1 MKNMKLIIAAA
12 IMMTAIAAN
21 AQGIII
27 GYDSRVGSGY
37 GLGSSFRD
45 AVADRPA
52 PAPASKPAAATAVS
66 TITIDIRVIQDN
78 AVKRETLTCAKGDAG
93 AAVKN
98 CRKASD
104 GRLLTSAETQAYRL
118 EAFFQGQ
125 GMTFRGQLRK
135 AEGQAL
141 ENCRDTRE
149 ECAAWKVVR
158 ESSNGSA
165 VKDAY
170 ETCASYVKFCND

>member
-1 MKNMKLIIAAA
+1 MKKMIITAA
-12 IMMTAIAAN
+12 IMMSAMAAN
-21 AQGIII
+21 AQGIIV
-27 GYDSRVGSGY
+27 GYDSRVGNGY
-37 GLGSSFRD
+37 GLTSSFRD

-52 PAPASKPAAATAVS
+52 PAPASRPAAAPAVS
-66 TITIDIRVIQDN
+66 TITIDIRVIQDS
-78 AVKRETLTCAKGDAG
+78 AVKKETLTCAKGDAG

-104 GRLLTSAETQAYRL
+104 GRLLTPEETQSFRL

-125 GMTFRGQLRK
+125 GMTFRGQQRK
-135 AEGQAL
+135 AVGQGL

-149 ECAAWKVVR
+149 ECSAWKVVR
-158 ESSNGSA
+158 ETSGASA

-170 ETCASYVKFCND
+170 ETCVSYVKFCND